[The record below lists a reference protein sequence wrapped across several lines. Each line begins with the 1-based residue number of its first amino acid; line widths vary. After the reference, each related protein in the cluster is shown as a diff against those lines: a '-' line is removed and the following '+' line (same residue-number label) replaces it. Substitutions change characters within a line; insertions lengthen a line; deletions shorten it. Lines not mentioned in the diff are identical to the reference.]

1 MRKIHSKKLFKFLLD
16 KGVLDGSEE
25 AIQQAKREYVRLY
38 KKEWKLRNTRQKE
51 IRISL
56 TVKEF
61 TALQKLS
68 EGVGLKPTTL
78 VHDLAI
84 SAIENK
90 PFIVDR
96 DTLLEVLQHI
106 GLAYMNIYQNSP
118 NSDAENYLLRCE
130 SLLVHYFNRH
140 VKNDNQT
147 VAPAQS

>member
-1 MRKIHSKKLFKFLLD
+1 MRKIQSKKLFKFLLD
-16 KGVLDGSEE
+16 KGVLDGPEE
-25 AIQQAKREYVRLY
+25 AIQEAKREYVRLY

-61 TALQKLS
+61 TELQTLA
-68 EGVGLKPTTL
+68 EQVGLKPTTL

-90 PFIVDR
+90 PFIADR
-96 DTLLEVLQHI
+96 DTLLEVLRNI

-130 SLLVHYFNRH
+130 SLLVHYLNRH
-140 VKNDNQT
+140 VKNDNQIIT
-147 VAPAQS
+147 AP

>member
-16 KGVLDGSEE
+16 KGVLDGPEE
-25 AIQQAKREYVRLY
+25 AIQEAKREYVRLY

-61 TALQKLS
+61 TALQKLA
-68 EGVGLKPTTL
+68 EGTGLKPTTL

-90 PFIVDR
+90 PFIADR
-96 DTLLEVLQHI
+96 DTLLEVLQLI
-106 GLAYMNIYQNSP
+106 GMAYMNIYQNTP
-118 NSDAENYLLRCE
+118 NSDAENYLLQSE
-130 SLLVHYFNRH
+130 SLLVHYLNRH
-140 VKNDNQT
+140 VKDAHQT
-147 VAPAQS
+147 VATP